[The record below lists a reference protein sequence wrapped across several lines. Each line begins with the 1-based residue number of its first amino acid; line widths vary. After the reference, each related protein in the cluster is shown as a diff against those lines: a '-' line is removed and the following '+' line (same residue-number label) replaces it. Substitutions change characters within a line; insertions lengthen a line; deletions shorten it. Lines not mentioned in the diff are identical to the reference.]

1 MKNSYKNY
9 FNFKKRISLFE
20 KASYILQN
28 KNKNI
33 YNKTIFKHNNK
44 KFNFNQNEYFKI
56 VNKKIAENNIKY
68 ITKNFNLDSF
78 IYRHPDFL
86 NKLEQNIVF
95 KNYDVL
101 EKKFF
106 IDDKNF
112 NIYKSLYL
120 EKCYKNEYLANNI
133 MLNNK
138 KDIFSYFINGV
149 NIKKLVEKNKYKF
162 IDINA
167 NNKILK
173 KGFLK
178 NLETEKLYIKEK
190 ENKQI
195 IDHKQDNIIR
205 EAIIKTFEEENFFRK
220 YSKDLDYEFIFDK
233 IKEMIFEELIFLSAI
248 EV

>member
-1 MKNSYKNY
+1 
-9 FNFKKRISLFE
+9 
-20 KASYILQN
+20 
-28 KNKNI
+28 
-33 YNKTIFKHNNK
+33 
-44 KFNFNQNEYFKI
+44 
-56 VNKKIAENNIKY
+56 
-68 ITKNFNLDSF
+68 
-78 IYRHPDFL
+78 
-86 NKLEQNIVF
+86 
-95 KNYDVL
+95 
-101 EKKFF
+101 
-106 IDDKNF
+106 
-112 NIYKSLYL
+112 
-120 EKCYKNEYLANNI
+120 

-178 NLETEKLYIKEK
+178 NLETEKLYIK